1 MPRDKALAEIKIVSV
16 FIALASGL
24 QYHRLVFHLL
34 DIQFSLFCAS
44 VCFKPRMAI
53 GGHLRAWPDFA
64 PTPWLAGGNAPVVSH

>member
-1 MPRDKALAEIKIVSV
+1 
-16 FIALASGL
+16 
-24 QYHRLVFHLL
+24 VFHLL